1 MALRDLRGEGR
12 GWTLLAIATGWVF
25 VLGGRFL
32 VPAVLPQVKDA
43 FAVGDVGAGVAVT
56 IIWVTYGLMQTPAG
70 LLVDRIGER
79 RLLAGGVVLTATSVV
94 VIGAAPA
101 FLAFLVGC
109 GGFGLAT
116 GLYGPARGTA
126 LSRTFPDHDGAAI
139 GATLAAGSVGSAVL
153 PLAAGA
159 LVGNF
164 GWRLLVGGLAAPLV
178 AVAVLIWVTVP
189 AFEIGSDATVDG
201 EATADD
207 GTAVDNEANGDDEP
221 TVGDIPVGDVLAAI
235 RTRQVALA
243 LTAITLMTF
252 VFQGVSAFYVT
263 YLTSVT
269 GFSQPTAAA
278 MFALVFAGGAVA
290 QLAAGGLADAFGD
303 RPVLVAVSG
312 VTIPVLVVIP
322 VLDGEAAVA
331 AASLLLGVRLGAPAV
346 SNAYIIA
353 VLPESVTGT
362 AWGLLR
368 TTSFV
373 LAATGSTVVGAMAD
387 AALFDEAFL
396 LLAALTAIAA
406 LLYTRLPARTAGSNS
421 NT

>member
-56 IIWVTYGLMQTPAG
+56 IIWATYGLMQTPAG

-189 AFEIGSDATVDG
+189 AFEIGGD
-201 EATADD
+201 ATADD
-207 GTAVDNEANGDDEP
+207 ETTVDDEANADNET
-221 TVGDIPVGDVLAAI
+221 TVGDIPVGDVLNAI
-235 RTRQVALA
+235 RTRQVTLA
-243 LTAITLMTF
+243 ISAVTIMIF

-269 GFSQPTAAA
+269 GFAQSTAAA
-278 MFALVFAGGAVA
+278 MFSLVFAGGAVS
-290 QLAAGGLADAFGD
+290 QLVSGGLADRFGD
-303 RPVLVAVSG
+303 WPVLFVAAIVTVPVLVA
-312 VTIPVLVVIP
+312 IP
-322 VLDGEAAVA
+322 VLDSRIAVA
-331 AASLLLGVRLGAPAV
+331 TASILLGVRLGVNAV

-353 VLPESVTGT
+353 VLPDAVTGT
-362 AWGLLR
+362 AWGTLR
-368 TTSFV
+368 TASFI
-373 LAATGSTVVGAMAD
+373 LGATGSTVVGAMAD

-396 LLAALTAIAA
+396 LLAALTAVAA

>member
-1 MALRDLRGEGR
+1 MARYTESDQGKQRDQNEDYVYSFKLD
-12 GWTLLAIATGWVF
+12 TVF
-25 VLGGRFL
+25 GLVVADGLGGHNAGHIASENAAKTFGESFQQLTSQELDEEAVQLSFEDADNAVHNKMEDNTGFEGMGTTL
-32 VPAVLPQVKDA
+32 V
-43 FAVGDVGAGVAVT
+43 T
-56 IIWVTYGLMQTPAG
+56 
-70 LLVDRIGER
+70 
-79 RLLAGGVVLTATSVV
+79 
-94 VIGAAPA
+94 
-101 FLAFLVGC
+101 
-109 GGFGLAT
+109 
-116 GLYGPARGTA
+116 
-126 LSRTFPDHDGAAI
+126 AAI
-139 GATLAAGSVGSAVL
+139 QDGT
-153 PLAAGA
+153 A
-159 LVGNF
+159 LVGNV

-189 AFEIGSDATVDG
+189 SFEIRGDATAAADADVAAGDTTAVDTDTTVDG
-201 EATADD
+201 ETVA
-207 GTAVDNEANGDDEP
+207 DDEP

-373 LAATGSTVVGAMAD
+373 LAAAGSTVVGAMAD
-387 AALFDEAFL
+387 AKLFDEAFL
-396 LLAALTAIAA
+396 LLAALTAVAA
-406 LLYTRLPARTAGSNS
+406 LLYTRLPARTAGGNS